1 MAAARGRTTG
11 TYLDEWLASVSK
23 VSSRG
28 KPLAPTTAARYAA
41 TIEKVKPSIGA
52 VRLVDLRPAHLERL
66 RDELGARLAPQ
77 TVADVP
83 RLVSQAF
90 AKAEAKGLIGRNP
103 AAAALVQRPAGP
115 TRDFPI
121 ITPTFG
127 RLILASCEGTDPWDA
142 AAHLALGLSLRREE
156 ALALAWDDIDLAAGT
171 VKVQRTLTYAAGELH
186 WGPPKSD
193 AGRRDL
199 SPRPTSSSPRCG
211 ATAKRRASVGCCSV
225 RRGR

>member
-1 MAAARGRTTG
+1 MANPS
-11 TYLDEWLASVSK
+11 L
-23 VSSRG
+23 
-28 KPLAPTTAARYAA
+28 PLPRRA
-41 TIEKVKPSIGA
+41 TIERVKPSIGA

-127 RLILASCEGTDPWDA
+127 RLILASCEGTDRGTRPRTSRSVCPCGA
-142 AAHLALGLSLRREE
+142 RRHLRWRGM
-156 ALALAWDDIDLAAGT
+156 
-171 VKVQRTLTYAAGELH
+171 TLT
-186 WGPPKSD
+186 WRP
-193 AGRRDL
+193 GR
-199 SPRPTSSSPRCG
+199 
-211 ATAKRRASVGCCSV
+211 
-225 RRGR
+225 